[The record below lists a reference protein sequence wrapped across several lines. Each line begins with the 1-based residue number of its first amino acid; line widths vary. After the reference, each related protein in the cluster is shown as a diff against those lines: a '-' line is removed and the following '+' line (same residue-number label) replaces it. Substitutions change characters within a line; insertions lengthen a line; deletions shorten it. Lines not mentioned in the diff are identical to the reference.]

1 SKGGHSPFFDSTTL
15 RAGLQPFN
23 SDFRGLIFNDTN
35 LGVRLFGNFASNR
48 YQFNVALFEM
58 LEKDAASGLNSFEM
72 GDQRVFVANLYR
84 QDTIK
89 KGFTVEVSYHYNH
102 DDPGTV
108 SGPTLSRFT
117 TPHEIKAHYIG
128 FAADGHLGE
137 RLPWIFGKI
146 GGGPNLS
153 TAFYQAFGKDEFN
166 SLA

>member
-1 SKGGHSPFFDSTTL
+1 ALQEAFGEYRLGDTPRIFAFLRGKGSKGGHSPFFDSTTL

-89 KGFTVEVSYHYNH
+89 K
-102 DDPGTV
+102 
-108 SGPTLSRFT
+108 
-117 TPHEIKAHYIG
+117 
-128 FAADGHLGE
+128 
-137 RLPWIFGKI
+137 
-146 GGGPNLS
+146 
-153 TAFYQAFGKDEFN
+153 
-166 SLA
+166 